1 MNWLL
6 EICTLPLILIFNI
19 YERDPNSSNFGLWS
33 VLAFVLLIIVAVKK
47 GILSRN
53 TLTSTISWI
62 KSSVQEVSILQKV
75 ANNATVYTN
84 IVKSYYIKIYAS
96 FNTKLNPLQQKIKTT
111 LSLIFNLVNKIL
123 KK

>member
-62 KSSVQEVSILQKV
+62 KSSVKEVSILQKV